1 MGTTHRLSILGYQHL
16 FLFGASI
23 SDEEIANVFGT
34 GTSVGCI
41 AVVAVDQTEQTGGRE
56 RELGAFVVACRC
68 SHTSH
73 FVAIDWHASNVELS
87 ASYALIRFALL
98 AYSQCQV
105 LAHYLV
111 GIEAA
116 DAVGETYRREVDEID
131 HGADGIEVL
140 VLKQATAE
148 LFVRRTVAVGLLA
161 TSLVALSG
169 GLDAASLLDGVDGEV
184 VAQPTCH
191 VANLCPE
198 VGIGLGI
205 IYWGEQGT
213 ANKVGTGIA
222 QFIRNGDFHYY
233 WGVLGEGTITF
244 VNGRSQGS
252 IGRELKI
259 WQEKAT
265 PIVVP
270 A

>member
-1 MGTTHRLSILGYQHL
+1 MGIGHRLSIFGYQH
-16 FLFGASI
+16 FFGLGEGI
-23 SDEEIANVFGT
+23 PDEEFANVFGT
-34 GTSVGCI
+34 GTSVGCV
-41 AVVAVDQTEQTGGRE
+41 AVVAVDQAEETGGRE

-73 FVAIDWHASNVELS
+73 FVAIDWHASYVELS
-87 ASYALIRFALL
+87 AAYAFVWLALL
-98 AYSQCQV
+98 AYSQGQA

-131 HGADGIEVL
+131 HGADGIEVF

-148 LFVRRTVAVGLLA
+148 LLVRRTVAVGLLA
-161 TSLVALSG
+161 ASLIALSG
-169 GLDAASLLDGVDGEV
+169 GLDAASLLHGIDGEV

-205 IYWGEQGT
+205 PYWGEQGT
-213 ANKVGTGIA
+213 AYKVGTGIA

-233 WGVLGEGTITF
+233 WGVWGEGTITF

-259 WQEKAT
+259 WQENAT
-265 PIVVP
+265 PMVAP
-270 A
+270 

>member
-1 MGTTHRLSILGYQHL
+1 MGIGHRLSIFGYQH
-16 FLFGASI
+16 FFGLGEGI
-23 SDEEIANVFGT
+23 PDEEFANVFGT
-34 GTSVGCI
+34 GTSVGCV
-41 AVVAVDQTEQTGGRE
+41 AVVAVDQAEETGGRE
-56 RELGAFVVACRC
+56 RELGAFVVARRRAY
-68 SHTSH
+68 TSH
-73 FVAIDWHASNVELS
+73 LVAIDWHASYVELS
-87 ASYALIRFALL
+87 AAYAFVWLALL
-98 AYSQCQV
+98 AYSQGQA

-148 LFVRRTVAVGLLA
+148 LLVRRTVAVGLLA
-161 TSLVALSG
+161 ASLIALSG
-169 GLDAASLLDGVDGEV
+169 GLDAASLLHGIDGEV

-205 IYWGEQGT
+205 PYWGKQGT
-213 ANKVGTGIA
+213 AYKVGTGIA
-222 QFIRNGDFHYY
+222 QFIRNGDFHLV
-233 WGVLGEGTITF
+233 WGVWGEDTITLF
-244 VNGRSQGS
+244 NGRSQGS

-265 PIVVP
+265 PMVVP
-270 A
+270 